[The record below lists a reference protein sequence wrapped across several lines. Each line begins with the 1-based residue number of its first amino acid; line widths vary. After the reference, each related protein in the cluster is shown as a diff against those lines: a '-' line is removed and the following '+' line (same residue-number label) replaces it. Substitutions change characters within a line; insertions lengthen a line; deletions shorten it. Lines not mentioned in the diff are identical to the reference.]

1 VLCRSFLKG
10 RDWYDFS
17 WYVVMGVV
25 PNLTHLEA
33 ALMQFGPWAARTGLD
48 LDTAWLERELGHQ
61 VISIDGGEAQ
71 TDVRRF
77 LPPVE
82 LRSLSL

>member
-1 VLCRSFLKG
+1 MLCRSFLKG

-25 PNLTHLEA
+25 PNLTQLEA
-33 ALMQFGPWAARTGLD
+33 ALMQFGPWAALTRLD
-48 LDTAWLERELGHQ
+48 LDTAWLERKLGHQ
-61 VISIDGGEAQ
+61 IISIYWSEAQ